1 MGGLVDDDDDDD
13 VDDDEAMLD
22 KWLWQGFLYMPA
34 WLYRLILIA
43 NYFNRTKGH
52 LVLVAE
58 GERELEKTNSVSVK
72 RRSGKSDKTGE
83 NLRKVKCIDLWDF

>member
-58 GERELEKTNSVSVK
+58 GERELEKNEFREREK
-72 RRSGKSDKTGE
+72 KKWE
-83 NLRKVKCIDLWDF
+83 I